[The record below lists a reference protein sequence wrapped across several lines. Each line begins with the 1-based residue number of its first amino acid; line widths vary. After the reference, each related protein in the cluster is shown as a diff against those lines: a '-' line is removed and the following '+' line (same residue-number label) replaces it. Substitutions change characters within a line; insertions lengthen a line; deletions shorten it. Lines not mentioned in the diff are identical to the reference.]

1 MTNPELFL
9 ALLVH
14 LALTALPLVAAM
26 LVAARLGVRSVPILL
41 GVGLAATGVL
51 ALIAFWA
58 YYGNRTLGETV
69 SYLILFGSPALIVGA
84 LHGGRIDRGL
94 LKQLAVPLGLW
105 ALGAAFLVFFGF
117 LYGGADDSI
126 KVAASRF
133 SGPLPADNLLPAYLT
148 EWFYEYGSSG
158 HPLFPPDWL
167 ASDRPPLQV
176 GYLLA
181 QKPFEVFDEEAN
193 YQVAAVVLQQ
203 LWIVGLWALLLAA
216 RVGKVT
222 RGLVL
227 VTVLVSDLGLLNGF
241 FVWPKLLPAAM
252 LLAAAALTITP
263 LWEEMRRSRW
273 GAVLIGLLP
282 AVAMMG
288 HGSSVFGLIPL
299 ALVAAWRGL
308 PSWRWIGI
316 AALVGLVVMAPW
328 SAYQKYGEPPGNRL
342 LKWSLAGVPEIDDR
356 GTVETLVDSYREVGI
371 GGAIH
376 NKGQN
381 YVTMLGGGPAWE
393 AVERADDYVRSGDLE
408 GAVREVRLIY
418 FFNFFPALGLLL
430 IAPFAMLIARRRGRD
445 RPQEWSFALTCWAVV
460 GIGCAAW
467 GLLAFGDLASRTV
480 LHVCSYLLPIL
491 AFAGCVA
498 GLRAVFPRFAVYYAT
513 VAATVMLA
521 VYVPSLEPPPP
532 PVETAFS
539 LWAAL
544 LAAFALAGFC
554 ALALTARGAPEA
566 AGFHPDERDE
576 RQRAGDDGGDRDAVD
591 QGEVTRHP

>member
-1 MTNPELFL
+1 MSNPELFVT
-9 ALLVH
+9 LLVH
-14 LALTALPLVAAM
+14 LALTALPLIATA

-41 GVGLAATGVL
+41 AAGMAATGVL
-51 ALIAFWA
+51 ALVAFWA
-58 YYGNRTLGETV
+58 YYGDRTLGETV
-69 SYLILFGSPALIVGA
+69 SYLILFGSVALVAGA
-84 LHGGRIDRGL
+84 LHGGRIEKGL

-117 LYGGADDSI
+117 LFGGSDESI

-222 RGLVL
+222 RGLIL

-263 LWEEMRRSRW
+263 LWEELRRSRW
-273 GAVLIGLLP
+273 GAVLIGLLL

-299 ALVAAWRGL
+299 AVLAAWRGL

-356 GTVETLVDSYREVGI
+356 GTVETLADSYREVGI

-393 AVERADDYVRSGDLE
+393 ALERAEGALDSGDLE

-418 FFNFFPALGLLL
+418 FFNLFPALGLLL
-430 IAPFAMLIARRRGRD
+430 VAPFVMLIARRRGRV
-445 RPQEWSFALTCWAVV
+445 RPEDWSFALTCWAVV
-460 GIGCAAW
+460 GIGCLAW

-480 LHVCSYLLPIL
+480 LHVSSYLLPIL
-491 AFAGCVA
+491 AFAGAVA
-498 GLRAVFPRFAVYYAT
+498 GLRAVFPRFAVYYAAL
-513 VAATVMLA
+513 AATLMFAL
-521 VYVPSLEPPPP
+521 YVPYLEPPPP

-539 LWAAL
+539 LSAAL
-544 LAAFALAGFC
+544 LAALALAGF
-554 ALALTARGAPEA
+554 GAVAFAAPGPPEP
-566 AGFHPDERDE
+566 AGFDPDEGDD
-576 RQRAGDDGGDRDAVD
+576 RQREGDDGRDRDGVD
-591 QGEVTRHP
+591 QREAAPHH